1 MNLIQINSV
10 FSFQLKPEN
19 IMEAF
24 VKAEK
29 RPKTNRLMI
38 NILIDKVMQ
47 RLEEIVEKV
56 CVFIIVYYN
65 GAFVLYVFVC
75 VCLPVLLSLCLS
87 VTFEIW
93 RTRQCSTLLLS
104 LTRA

>member
-1 MNLIQINSV
+1 
-10 FSFQLKPEN
+10 
-19 IMEAF
+19 MEVF

-56 CVFIIVYYN
+56 FVFIIVYHN
-65 GAFVLYVFVC
+65 GAFVLHVY
-75 VCLPVLLSLCLS
+75 VCLSA
-87 VTFEIW
+87 TFEIW
-93 RTRQCSTLLLS
+93 GIRQCSTMLLS
-104 LTRA
+104 LTRAKLGVWHELLFELIQ